1 VQEIVIS
8 SRNKDKKRELK
19 ALLKGLGVRVL
30 DLNDFPSAPAVKETG
45 KTFEENAKL
54 KALKIARYTKRL
66 TIADDSGL
74 AVDALKGRPGVRSA
88 RFAGA
93 GATYKDNN
101 IKLLKLLRNVPAG
114 KRRAKFVSAVAIA
127 VPKGIL
133 GTVRGE
139 CPGRITLEPKGKK
152 GFGYDPVFY
161 SPGFGKTFAEI
172 SAPRKNSVSHRGRAL
187 RKARAV
193 ILNFL
198 RKGLS

>member
-8 SRNKDKKRELK
+8 SRNKEKKRELR
-19 ALLKGLGVRVL
+19 ALLKGLRVRVL

-45 KTFEENAKL
+45 KTFEANAKL

-74 AVDALKGRPGVRSA
+74 SVDALHGKPGVKSA
-88 RFAGA
+88 RFAGGKA
-93 GATYKDNN
+93 SYENNN
-101 IKLLKLLRNVPAG
+101 IKLLKLLERVPAG
-114 KRRAKFVSAVAIA
+114 KRKAKFVSVVAIA

-139 CPGRITLEPKGKK
+139 CGGRITLEPKGKK

-161 SPGFGKTFAEI
+161 SPEFGKTFAEI
-172 SAPRKNSVSHRGRAL
+172 SASRKNSVSHRGRAL
-187 RKARAV
+187 TKARAV
-193 ILNFL
+193 IQSLL

>member
-1 VQEIVIS
+1 MQEIVIS
-8 SRNKDKKRELK
+8 SRNKEKKRELR
-19 ALLKGLGVRVL
+19 ALLKGLRVRVL

-45 KTFEENAKL
+45 KTFEANAKL

-74 AVDALKGRPGVRSA
+74 SVDALHGKPGVKSA
-88 RFAGA
+88 RFAGGKA
-93 GATYKDNN
+93 SYENNN
-101 IKLLKLLRNVPAG
+101 IKLLKLLERVPAG
-114 KRRAKFVSAVAIA
+114 KRKAKFVSVVAIA

-139 CPGRITLEPKGKK
+139 CGGRITLEPKGKK

-161 SPGFGKTFAEI
+161 SPEFGKTFAEI
-172 SAPRKNSVSHRGRAL
+172 SASRKNSVSHRGRAL
-187 RKARAV
+187 TKARAV
-193 ILNFL
+193 IQSLL